1 MAIGKNLLAAC
12 MLVACLGSTG
22 CIYNHTVMPLDV
34 NFNETPVY
42 QGRQGDWDS
51 TWKTLR
57 IPLLFVPGY
66 VQFDWGSS
74 GIADAARAQGMT
86 EIYYADLETL
96 SVLGVWR
103 QQWAIVYGKQ

>member
-1 MAIGKNLLAAC
+1 LLAAS
-12 MLVACLGSTG
+12 LLIVCLGSIG
-22 CIYNHTVMPLDV
+22 CVYQHTVMPLDV
-34 NFNETPVY
+34 NLNETPVY
-42 QGRQGDWDS
+42 QGRQGDDS
-51 TWKTLR
+51 WKTLR
-57 IPLLFVPGY
+57 IPLIVVPAY

-74 GIADAARAQGMT
+74 GIADAAHAQGMT